1 LVQSCCSDEGKCP
14 KSCFDNFLALGDAA
28 ITGIRA
34 LCDCQR
40 EKSRRQPGEM
50 LPAVLLSLLFVT
62 WRHLASANPD
72 AKRLY
77 DDLLRK
83 KKYNRLMRPV
93 ADHGHNLTVKIDL
106 KLSQLIDVVSIM
118 FLSFSCFLM
127 FYVGLGSR
135 MVSVLD
141 SGAEGPGFKSQ
152 PRR

>member
-1 LVQSCCSDEGKCP
+1 
-14 KSCFDNFLALGDAA
+14 
-28 ITGIRA
+28 
-34 LCDCQR
+34 
-40 EKSRRQPGEM
+40 M
-50 LPAVLLSLLFVT
+50 LPAVMLSLLFVT